1 MMFATVSSVL
11 GVILMFVSMLQQIPL
26 NFRYGCITAMII
38 CEAVFVWSFLSLGTE
53 S

>member
-1 MMFATVSSVL
+1 MILATVSSVL
-11 GVILMFVSMLQQIPL
+11 GVILFFGSMLQQISL
-26 NFRYGCITAMII
+26 SVRYGSITAMII